1 MTIMTVSKLTSR
13 LLLPFLCVSLAGCG
27 LFYGEDGWFRNR
39 STDYQKADTI
49 PPLVLDES
57 LDKRALG
64 DLYPVPRL
72 ANVAF
77 EEDVTGD
84 VPRPQ
89 PISSNLLEQTI
100 KIQRL
105 GGQSWILMNVAP
117 GEIWPRIRSFL
128 NVNGLDVAKADI
140 SRGVIE
146 SDWVQFKTDL
156 STYDR
161 YRIQIDQGV
170 QPETSEIHIR
180 HMSVPVG
187 TPVSVDMPWV
197 GTSTSA
203 ERERWLLDEL
213 AATLANDQT
222 EGGTSLLAQAIG
234 GNVKANLTS
243 IGGEPVLNLRL
254 DRARALGTLL
264 HATRQDGFVHYENNS
279 EAGVFYVYY
288 QKVDP
293 DGPGWLTRLRN
304 SGFVTAILGTPK
316 EERLKKSSPYTL
328 DQLLENLPQGDALI
342 KAPLSNRKQETRL
355 PNAPG
360 YLVIVAGD
368 EGDLQVRIRDP
379 YGKRLDS
386 RTARDL
392 LTLVRKNLI

>member
-360 YLVIVAGD
+360 YLVIVTGD

>member
-1 MTIMTVSKLTSR
+1 MTIMTVSKRTS
-13 LLLPFLCVSLAGCG
+13 LLWLPLLCLSLSGCG
-27 LFYGEDGWFRNR
+27 MFFGEDGWFRNR
-39 STDYQKADTI
+39 TTDYQKADKI

-72 ANVAF
+72 VNATF
-77 EEDVTGD
+77 EEDVTGE

-89 PISSNLLEQTI
+89 AISSNLLEQTI

-105 GGQSWILMNVAP
+105 GDQSWILMNVAP

-128 NVNGLDVAKADI
+128 NVNGLDVARADI
-140 SRGVIE
+140 ARGVIE

-156 STYDR
+156 TTYDR

-180 HMSVPVG
+180 HMSVPAG
-187 TPVSVDMPWV
+187 SPVSADLAWV
-197 GTSTSA
+197 ETSTNP

-213 AATLANDQT
+213 AATLADDPT

-234 GNVKANLTS
+234 GSAKAGLTS
-243 IGGEPVLNLRL
+243 VGGEPVLNLRL
-254 DRARALGTLL
+254 DRGRALGTLL
-264 HATRQDGFVHYENNS
+264 HATRQEGFVPYENNAV
-279 EAGVFYVYY
+279 AGVFYVYY
-288 QKVDP
+288 RKVDP
-293 DGPGWLTRLRN
+293 DGPGWLSRMRN
-304 SGFVTAILGTPK
+304 SRFLTAIFGVP
-316 EERLKKSSPYTL
+316 EDERLKQTSPYTL
-328 DQLLENLPQGDALI
+328 EQLLDNLPKDEALI
-342 KAPLSNRKQETRL
+342 KAPYSNRKAETRL

-360 YLVIVAGD
+360 YLVIVTGD

-386 RTARDL
+386 RTAREL

>member
-1 MTIMTVSKLTSR
+1 
-13 LLLPFLCVSLAGCG
+13 
-27 LFYGEDGWFRNR
+27 
-39 STDYQKADTI
+39 
-49 PPLVLDES
+49 LDES

-170 QPETSEIHIR
+170 PPETSEIHIR

-222 EGGTSLLAQAIG
+222 EGGT
-234 GNVKANLTS
+234 
-243 IGGEPVLNLRL
+243 
-254 DRARALGTLL
+254 
-264 HATRQDGFVHYENNS
+264 
-279 EAGVFYVYY
+279 
-288 QKVDP
+288 
-293 DGPGWLTRLRN
+293 
-304 SGFVTAILGTPK
+304 
-316 EERLKKSSPYTL
+316 
-328 DQLLENLPQGDALI
+328 
-342 KAPLSNRKQETRL
+342 
-355 PNAPG
+355 
-360 YLVIVAGD
+360 
-368 EGDLQVRIRDP
+368 
-379 YGKRLDS
+379 
-386 RTARDL
+386 
-392 LTLVRKNLI
+392 

>member
-128 NVNGLDVAKADI
+128 NINGLDVAKADI

-360 YLVIVAGD
+360 YLVIVTGD